1 MGDYRRGREREREN
15 RGKGATM
22 EGRLRKHR
30 GVENK
35 GKKGSLWRRENKKK
49 RETIGV
55 REITEGR
62 EREIWWKGES
72 VVWR

>member
-15 RGKGATM
+15 RGKGAMM

-35 GKKGSLWRRENKKK
+35 G
-49 RETIGV
+49 
-55 REITEGR
+55 
-62 EREIWWKGES
+62 
-72 VVWR
+72 